1 MQLENYFPNLL
12 SLYQVELQMKS
23 KSRKQSLYFGDRS
36 ETTDNLSDT
45 EDQAF
50 FRLRSGTDIS
60 DSVNAARYRLNHR
73 RTHYGDPSDVDHE
86 SGEAAFE
93 KDTLDQE
100 TQEEYLLDDL
110 AETLPIELL
119 LP

>member
-1 MQLENYFPNLL
+1 MN
-12 SLYQVELQMKS
+12 S
-23 KSRKQSLYFGDRS
+23 KSRKQSLYIGDRG

-60 DSVNAARYRLNHR
+60 DSVNAARYKLNNAR
-73 RTHYGDPSDVDHE
+73 RTHYGDPSDAKNE
-86 SGEAAFE
+86 NGEVAFE
-93 KDTLDQE
+93 KDTLGRE
-100 TQEEYLLDDL
+100 TREEYLLDDL

>member
-45 EDQAF
+45 EDQAS

-73 RTHYGDPSDVDHE
+73 RTQYGDFDHE
-86 SGEAAFE
+86 SGEVAFE
-93 KDTLDQE
+93 KETLDRE